1 MKTPAESLEEIQ
13 DAITR
18 CLTSQEYET
27 PDGRRQQA
35 ALLRDLTAREE
46 LLLHRVQESEGCG
59 RMASIGTLNPPS

>member
-1 MKTPAESLEEIQ
+1 MMSPEDSLAEVQ

-27 PDGRRQQA
+27 PDGRKQQA

-46 LLLHRVQESEGCG
+46 ILLKRVQESDNSG
-59 RMASIGTLNPPS
+59 RMASVVQINRPQ

>member
-1 MKTPAESLEEIQ
+1 MTPEDSLAEVQ

-27 PDGRRQQA
+27 PDGRKQQA

-46 LLLHRVQESEGCG
+46 ILLKRVQESGDGG
-59 RMASIGTLNPPS
+59 RMASVVQINRPQ

>member
-1 MKTPAESLEEIQ
+1 MMTPEDSLTEVQ

-27 PDGRRQQA
+27 PDGRKQQA

-46 LLLHRVQESEGCG
+46 ILLKRVQESDNSG
-59 RMASIGTLNPPS
+59 RMASVVQINRPQ